1 MGSVSE
7 TVLGTILRECGAR
20 KGTTMMLRRTLLAAP
35 ALLALPAR
43 AQAWPDRP
51 VRFIV
56 PFPPGGAADIVG
68 RLLAAHLQ
76 VTLGKPFVVEN
87 RPGAGSSIGVDAL
100 AKAAPD
106 GHTIGMG
113 NIAANAILPAVR
125 RGNVPYRP
133 VDDFAPVTNL
143 VVTPCYLAVNPAK
156 VDVKTVAEL
165 VAYAKAN
172 PEKLNFGS
180 SGTGTSLH
188 LAMELFMQAAG
199 IRMTHVPFN
208 GGGPSL
214 QALLAGTVDLMVD
227 TVATSWPMVREGRL
241 RALATTMP
249 ARLAVAPELPA
260 LEELY
265 PGTSMAPWHGL
276 LFPAG
281 TPAPI
286 VARASETARGFLA
299 ASETREKFAAQS
311 LDAAPSAPEAFQA
324 FMRAEH
330 ARFVALVERANIRVE

>member
-1 MGSVSE
+1 M
-7 TVLGTILRECGAR
+7 TLCRRALLGAP
-20 KGTTMMLRRTLLAAP
+20 LAAP
-35 ALLALPAR
+35 AILSLPGR
-43 AQAWPDRP
+43 AQGAWPDRP
-51 VRFIV
+51 VRYIV

-68 RLLAAHLQ
+68 RMLAAYLQ
-76 VTLGKPFVVEN
+76 GNLGKPFVVEN
-87 RPGAGSSIGVDAL
+87 RGGAGSSIGVDAL
-100 AKAAPD
+100 AKSPPD
-106 GHTIGMG
+106 GHVIGMG

-143 VVTPCYLAVNPAK
+143 VFTPCYLAINPAR
-156 VDVKTVAEL
+156 VDAKTVAEL

-208 GGGPSL
+208 GGGPAL

-227 TVATSWPMVREGRL
+227 TVATSWAQVQEGRL

-249 ARLAVAPELPA
+249 TRLAIAPDLIA
-260 LEELY
+260 LEEIF

-281 TPAPI
+281 VSPAI
-286 VARASETARGFLA
+286 VEKASEAARSFLA
-299 ASETREKFAAQS
+299 LPDTQQKFFAQS
-311 LDAAPSAPEAFQA
+311 LDASPSAPASFER
-324 FMRAEH
+324 FMREELAK
-330 ARFVALVERANIRVE
+330 FTVLVDRANIRVE

>member
-1 MGSVSE
+1 
-7 TVLGTILRECGAR
+7 
-20 KGTTMMLRRTLLAAP
+20 MMHRRTLLAAP
-35 ALLALPAR
+35 TLLALPAR
-43 AQAWPDRP
+43 AQAWPDRA

-76 VTLGKPFVVEN
+76 ATLGKPFVVEN

-125 RGNVPYRP
+125 RGNLPYRP
-133 VDDFAPVTNL
+133 VDDFAPVTSL
-143 VVTPCYLAVNPAK
+143 VVTPCYLAVNPARL
-156 VDVKTVAEL
+156 DVKSVAEL

-188 LAMELFMQAAG
+188 LAMELFMQEAG

-214 QALLAGTVDLMVD
+214 QALLAGTVELMID
-227 TVATSWPMVREGRL
+227 TVATSWPQVREGRL

-249 ARLAVAPELPA
+249 ARLAAAPDLPA
-260 LEELY
+260 LEEFY
-265 PGTSMAPWHGL
+265 PGTAMAPWHGL

-286 VARASETARGFLA
+286 VARASTAALGFLGA
-299 ASETREKFAAQS
+299 ADTRAKFDAQS
-311 LDAAPSAPEAFQA
+311 LEAAPSAPDAFAA

-330 ARFVALVERANIRVE
+330 ARFAALVERANIRVE

>member
-1 MGSVSE
+1 MPTS
-7 TVLGTILRECGAR
+7 
-20 KGTTMMLRRTLLAAP
+20 RRALLAAP
-35 ALLALPAR
+35 ALLAWPAR
-43 AQAWPDRP
+43 AQGAWPDRP
-51 VRFIV
+51 VRYIV

-68 RLLAAHLQ
+68 RMLAAYLQ
-76 VTLGKPFVVEN
+76 GNLGRPFVVEN
-87 RPGAGSSIGVDAL
+87 RGGAGSSIGVDAL
-100 AKAAPD
+100 AKSPAD
-106 GHTIGMG
+106 GSVIGMG

-143 VVTPCYLAVNPAK
+143 VFTPCYIAVNTAK
-156 VDVKTVAEL
+156 LDVRTVQEL

-172 PEKLNFGS
+172 PDKLNFSS

-208 GGGPSL
+208 GGGPAL

-227 TVATSWPMVREGRL
+227 TVATSWAQVQEGKL
-241 RALATTMP
+241 RAIATTMP
-249 ARLAVAPELPA
+249 TRLRAAPDLIA
-260 LEELY
+260 LEEIF

-281 TPAPI
+281 TNPAI
-286 VARASETARGFLA
+286 VEKASEAARSFLA
-299 ASETREKFAAQS
+299 LPDTQQKFFAQS
-311 LDAAPSAPEAFQA
+311 LDASPSAPASFQR
-324 FMRAEH
+324 FMREELQK
-330 ARFVALVERANIRVE
+330 FTTLVERANIRVE

>member
-1 MGSVSE
+1 MRLTRRSV
-7 TVLGTILRECGAR
+7 
-20 KGTTMMLRRTLLAAP
+20 LAAP
-35 ALLALPAR
+35 AIVALPAR
-43 AQAWPDRP
+43 AQGAWPERP
-51 VRFIV
+51 VRYIV

-68 RLLAAHLQ
+68 RMLAAHLQ
-76 VTLGKPFVVEN
+76 GVLGRPFVVEN
-87 RPGAGSSIGVDAL
+87 RAGAGSSIGVDAL

-106 GHTIGMG
+106 GYVIGMG

-143 VVTPCYLAVNPAK
+143 VFTPCYLAINPAK
-156 VDVKTVAEL
+156 LDVRDVAGL
-165 VAYAKAN
+165 VAFAKAN

-180 SGTGTSLH
+180 SGIGTSLH

-208 GGGPSL
+208 GGGPAL
-214 QALLAGTVDLMVD
+214 QALLAGTVDLMID
-227 TVATSWPMVREGRL
+227 TVATSWPQVKEGRL

-249 ARLAVAPELPA
+249 TRLAIAPDLPA
-260 LEELY
+260 LEEIY

-281 TPAPI
+281 VSPTI
-286 VARASETARGFLA
+286 VERASEAARAFLA
-299 ASETREKFAAQS
+299 LPDTQQKFAAQS
-311 LDAAPSAPEAFQA
+311 LDASPSAPESFAR
-324 FMRAEH
+324 FMREEFAKFT
-330 ARFVALVERANIRVE
+330 AVVERANIRVE

>member
-1 MGSVSE
+1 MPTS
-7 TVLGTILRECGAR
+7 
-20 KGTTMMLRRTLLAAP
+20 RRALFAAPLAAP
-35 ALLALPAR
+35 ALLSWPAR
-43 AQAWPDRP
+43 AQGAWPDRP
-51 VRFIV
+51 VRYIV

-68 RLLAAHLQ
+68 RMLAAYLQ
-76 VTLGKPFVVEN
+76 GNLGRPFVVEN
-87 RPGAGSSIGVDAL
+87 RGGAGSSIGVDAL
-100 AKAAPD
+100 AKSPAD
-106 GHTIGMG
+106 GSVIGMG

-143 VVTPCYLAVNPAK
+143 VFTPCYIAVNPAK
-156 VDVKTVAEL
+156 LDVKTVQEL

-172 PEKLNFGS
+172 PDKLNFSS

-208 GGGPSL
+208 GGGPAL

-227 TVATSWPMVREGRL
+227 TVATSWAQVQEGKL
-241 RALATTMP
+241 RAIATTMP
-249 ARLAVAPELPA
+249 TRLRAAPDLIA
-260 LEELY
+260 LEEIF

-281 TPAPI
+281 TNPAI
-286 VARASETARGFLA
+286 VEKASEAARSFLA
-299 ASETREKFAAQS
+299 LPDTQQKFFAQS
-311 LDAAPSAPEAFQA
+311 LDASPSAPASLA
-324 FMRAEH
+324 RFMREELQK
-330 ARFVALVERANIRVE
+330 FTTLVERANIRVE